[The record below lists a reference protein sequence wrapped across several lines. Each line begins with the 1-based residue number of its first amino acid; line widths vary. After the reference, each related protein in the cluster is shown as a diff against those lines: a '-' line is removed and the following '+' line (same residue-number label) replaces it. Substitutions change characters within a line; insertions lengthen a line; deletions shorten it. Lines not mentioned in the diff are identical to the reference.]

1 MRMLAIAKG
10 LIDRFGPNKFVIVQD
25 RSGWFYVGIAGG
37 NVKRISPRFESQ
49 KDVHVES
56 AIHDIIG
63 AVDTLKYYATQDV
76 DLIVKNLPVLS
87 NATKELVEFAN
98 KHFDF
103 IGDKSWS

>member
-1 MRMLAIAKG
+1 MQQNQ
-10 LIDRFGPNKFVIVQD
+10 NK
-25 RSGWFYVGIAGG
+25 RSLYLD
-37 NVKRISPRFESQ
+37 KDMSPEELSEIL
-49 KDVHVES
+49 VES
-56 AIHDIIG
+56 AIHDIIV